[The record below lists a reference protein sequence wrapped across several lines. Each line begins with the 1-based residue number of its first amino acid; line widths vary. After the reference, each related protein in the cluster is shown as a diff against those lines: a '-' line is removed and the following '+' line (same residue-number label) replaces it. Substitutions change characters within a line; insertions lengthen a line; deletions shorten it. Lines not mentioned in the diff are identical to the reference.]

1 MTTHRCIAGLLL
13 LVVLGGSAAGLA
25 ACGSPAADGLVLYN
39 GQHEQTTSALV
50 SAFEHTTGQRVSIRS
65 NDEDVLAAQI
75 GEEGSASPADVIYTE
90 NSPALEYLARH
101 HLLARLPRSVLGEVP
116 SRYDSPGGYFV
127 GVSARVSMLVYNT
140 RDLRR
145 SELPRSVLD
154 LASPRWR
161 NKLAIAPEETDF
173 QPIVTAVAHAY
184 GASRALA
191 WLRGI
196 EANGATH
203 EYQDSETVTSM
214 VNSGQAE
221 IGIVNQYYWYRLRAE
236 VGQAA
241 MHSALAFF
249 RPGDPGYVVD
259 VSGAAVLASSRHP
272 KAAVAFVA
280 FLVSRRGQRIIA
292 RSDSFEYPLV
302 AGVAAPAGER
312 PLDRLQPYPIGLP
325 ALGTGE
331 EAIGLMREAGLVP

>member
-25 ACGSPAADGLVLYN
+25 ACGSPGGGGLVLYN

-50 SAFEHTTGQRVSIRS
+50 SAFERTTRLRVSVRS
-65 NDEDVLAAQI
+65 NDEDVLAAEI
-75 GEEGSASPADVIYTE
+75 GQEGSSSPADVVYTE
-90 NSPALEYLARH
+90 NSAALEYLARH
-101 HLLARLPRSVLGEVP
+101 HLLARLPRSLLGRVP
-116 SRYDSPGGYFV
+116 SRYDSPGGFFV

-140 RDLRR
+140 RELRR
-145 SELPRSVLD
+145 SELPRSVLG

-184 GASRALA
+184 GEKRALA

-203 EYQDSETVTSM
+203 EYQDNETVTSM

-221 IGIVNQYYWYRLRAE
+221 IGIVDQYYWYRLRAE
-236 VGQAA
+236 VGPAG

-272 KAAVAFVA
+272 KAAAAFVT
-280 FLVSRRGQRIIA
+280 FLVSRQGQRILA
-292 RSDSFEYPLV
+292 RSDSFEYPLA

-312 PLDRLQPYPIGLP
+312 PLDRLQPYPIGLS

>member
-1 MTTHRCIAGLLL
+1 MTTHRCLAGLLL

-25 ACGSPAADGLVLYN
+25 ACGSPGGGGLVLYN

-50 SAFEHTTGQRVSIRS
+50 SAFERTTRQRVSIRS
-65 NDEDVLAAQI
+65 NDEDVLAAEI
-75 GEEGSASPADVIYTE
+75 GEEGSSSPADVVYTE
-90 NSPALEYLARH
+90 NSAALEYLARH
-101 HLLARLPRSVLGEVP
+101 HLLARLPRSLLDKVP
-116 SRYDSPGGYFV
+116 SRYDSPGGFFV

-140 RDLRR
+140 RELRR
-145 SELPRSVLD
+145 SELPRSVLG

-184 GASRALA
+184 GEKRALA

-203 EYQDSETVTSM
+203 EYQDNETVTSM

-221 IGIVNQYYWYRLRAE
+221 IGIVDQYYWYRLRAE
-236 VGQAA
+236 VGPAG

-272 KAAVAFVA
+272 KAAAAFVT
-280 FLVSRRGQRIIA
+280 FLVSRQGQRILA
-292 RSDSFEYPLV
+292 RSDSIEYPLA

-312 PLDRLQPYPIGLP
+312 PLDRLQPYPIGLS